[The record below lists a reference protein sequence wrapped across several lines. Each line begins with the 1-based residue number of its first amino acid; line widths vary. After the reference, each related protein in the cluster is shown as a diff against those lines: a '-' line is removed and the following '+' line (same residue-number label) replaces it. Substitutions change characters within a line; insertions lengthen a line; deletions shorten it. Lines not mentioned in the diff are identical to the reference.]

1 MNTKYGKLPNEVIV
15 ASLKR
20 LVGKVYKILPMRE
33 EKCETLDEYVGN
45 LLRELINHKE
55 LVESL
60 KYEEELM
67 SLINTLEGL
76 KDNELE
82 FSVFRSDVLKSLG
95 IIKKMIGNIE
105 GGKTK

>member
-1 MNTKYGKLPNEVIV
+1 MNTKYGKLPNEVV
-15 ASLKR
+15 VTSLKR

-33 EKCETLDEYVGN
+33 EKCETLDEYVEN

-55 LVESL
+55 LIEHL

-76 KDNELE
+76 KNNELE
-82 FSVFRSDVLKSLG
+82 FSIFRSDVLKSLS

-105 GGKTK
+105 RGK